1 MRSLFVISLTCA
13 LVSLLAVFCLSA
25 VSIVPHRGSEIF
37 SAHLML
43 VAGAFTVA
51 WLCLAFWVRVR
62 QRAATQPRPPQ
73 WLRRLMVG
81 VGVVYLLSVFLLV
94 IG

>member
-1 MRSLFVISLTCA
+1 MRNLFVISVTCA
-13 LVSLLAVFCLSA
+13 LVSLLAVFCLSSM
-25 VSIVPHRGSEIF
+25 SIVPRPDGEIF
-37 SAHLML
+37 RAHLML

-62 QRAATQPRPPQ
+62 QRAAMQPLPPQ

-81 VGVVYLLSVFLLV
+81 VGVVYLFSVFLLV